1 MIMIIIWQIL
11 LFQLI
16 IQNQPLT
23 HTIGITVTYI
33 NFFQSI
39 TPMPTNRLQQYEEI
53 DMNNT
58 LTILNDHN
66 NNVR

>member
-1 MIMIIIWQIL
+1 MANFIIPTDNTKPT
-11 LFQLI
+11 FD
-16 IQNQPLT
+16 
-23 HTIGITVTYI
+23 TYNWDHCNI
-33 NFFQSI
+33 HFQSI